1 MTAADAA
8 ALTDLVARYALYAD
22 ERDIARLTGL
32 FTPDGVLVLPDP
44 PRALGPVLTR
54 TGHEEIAAAMT
65 ALERLTMTFHA
76 LAGQVFDPGP
86 EPGTA
91 MGAVACVAHHLSVR
105 GSVRGSVSDGGPSD
119 LVWHLRYA
127 DRYRRHDGAWRIA
140 RREVRIDWIET
151 RPVRRVRGREGER

>member
-1 MTAADAA
+1 MNGVTAADAA

-44 PRALGPVLTR
+44 PRALGPVLIR

-65 ALERLTMTFHA
+65 ALESLTTTFHA

-91 MGAVACVAHHLSVR
+91 TGAVACVAHHLSER
-105 GSVRGSVSDGGPSD
+105 ADGPSD

-127 DRYRRHDGAWRIA
+127 DTYRRHDGAWRIA

>member
-1 MTAADAA
+1 MSGVTAADAA
-8 ALTDLVARYALYAD
+8 ALADLVARYALYAD

-54 TGHEEIAAAMT
+54 MGHEEIAAAMT
-65 ALERLTMTFHA
+65 ALESLTMTFHA
-76 LAGQVFDPGP
+76 LAGQVVDLGP

-91 MGAVACVAHHLSVR
+91 TGAVACVAHHLSVR
-105 GSVRGSVSDGGPSD
+105 GSGPSD

-127 DRYRRHDGAWRIA
+127 DTYRRLDGAWRIA

-151 RPVRRVRGREGER
+151 RPVRRVRGREGEL

>member
-1 MTAADAA
+1 MNVDTADAVLLA
-8 ALTDLVARYALYAD
+8 DLVARYALYAD
-22 ERDIARLTGL
+22 ERDIPRLTGL

-65 ALERLTMTFHA
+65 ALESLTMTFHA
-76 LAGQVFDPGP
+76 LAGQVVDPGP

-91 MGAVACVAHHLSVR
+91 TGAVACAAHHLSVR
-105 GSVRGSVSDGGPSD
+105 DSVRDDGPSD

-127 DRYRRHDGAWRIA
+127 DSYRRHDGAWRIA

>member
-1 MTAADAA
+1 MSDVTAADAA
-8 ALTDLVARYALYAD
+8 ALADLVARYALYAD
-22 ERDIARLTGL
+22 ERDTARLTGL

-65 ALERLTMTFHA
+65 ALESLTMTFHA
-76 LAGQVFDPGP
+76 LAGQVVDPGP

-91 MGAVACVAHHLSVR
+91 TGAVACVAHHLSER
-105 GSVRGSVSDGGPSD
+105 ADGPSD

-127 DRYRRHDGAWRIA
+127 DTYRRLDGAWRIA

-151 RPVRRVRGREGER
+151 RPVRRVRGREGEP